1 MTLDGPDTRYMM
13 FWRGAWRPVVHML
26 AANNAQTFNVM
37 QAGKAVLYVAEAFGW
52 VAVSINPGDLIERV
66 DRDPARREWAYI
78 D

>member
-1 MTLDGPDTRYMM
+1 
-13 FWRGAWRPVVHML
+13 ML
-26 AANNAQTFNVM
+26 MANNAQTFNVM

-66 DRDPARREWAYI
+66 DRDPAKREWAYI